1 MHAYGNVISED
12 RQVKLLVQDAEVLLD
27 LTHAAERVERGSCH
41 EGVDAELL
49 GHAAMLDHAIGLG
62 VDDAHEHRDAVVDD
76 ADSFLDDLIAALI
89 GGEHDLT

>member
-1 MHAYGNVISED
+1 MLEHA
-12 RQVKLLVQDAEVLLD
+12 L
-27 LTHAAERVERGSCH
+27 
-41 EGVDAELL
+41 
-49 GHAAMLDHAIGLG
+49 GLG